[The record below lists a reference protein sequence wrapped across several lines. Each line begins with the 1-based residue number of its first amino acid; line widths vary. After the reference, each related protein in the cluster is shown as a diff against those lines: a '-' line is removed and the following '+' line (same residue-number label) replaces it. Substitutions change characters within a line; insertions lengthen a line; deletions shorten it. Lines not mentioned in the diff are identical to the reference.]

1 MNMRL
6 STEVYDEARR
16 ALHDWLSIIVQ
27 KVYMYTLHARRRT
40 VSKNDVIYGL
50 KSYGITLYD

>member
-1 MNMRL
+1 MRL